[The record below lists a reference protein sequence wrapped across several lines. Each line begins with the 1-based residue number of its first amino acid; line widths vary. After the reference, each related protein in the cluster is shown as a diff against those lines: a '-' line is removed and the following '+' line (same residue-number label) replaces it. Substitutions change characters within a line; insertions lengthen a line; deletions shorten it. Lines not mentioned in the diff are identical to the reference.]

1 MFQEFKI
8 SAPMLAIPKPPAPAV
23 LEIRNERGEEMST
36 DEARPLTAE
45 DPETTPLNTSAADA
59 LATRDAPLAG
69 LEENEEKNESARN
82 GWKVALSASTDFDEI
97 S

>member
-1 MFQEFKI
+1 
-8 SAPMLAIPKPPAPAV
+8 MLTIPKPPAPAV

-36 DEARPLTAE
+36 DDARPLPAA
-45 DPETTPLNTSAADA
+45 DPETTPLNTRPVEPWAARDA
-59 LATRDAPLAG
+59 LLAG